1 MAKHSVEEMQKHVRS
16 YILVFLALMVLTV
29 VTVAVSFLEFEG
41 RFAVAIGVTVAL
53 IIAVIKSSLVVS
65 IFMHL
70 ISEKKVIFIILALA
84 TLFFIGMMGLTIL
97 SDMDLITD
105 GNSLPN
111 FETSTAQEASHNVH

>member
-16 YILVFLALMVLTV
+16 YIFVFLALMVLTV

-41 RFAVAIGVTVAL
+41 QFAVAIGVTVAL

-70 ISEKKVIFIILALA
+70 ISEKKIIFMILGLTVFFFAGMVAL
-84 TLFFIGMMGLTIL
+84 TLFSE
-97 SDMDLITD
+97 SDSITT
-105 GNSLPN
+105 GQSLPN
-111 FETSTAQEASHNVH
+111 FEAPAIEEAHHDVH

>member
-41 RFAVAIGVTVAL
+41 RLAVAIGVTVAL
-53 IIAVIKSSLVVS
+53 IIAVIKSSLVIS

-70 ISEKKVIFIILALA
+70 ISEKKLIFLVLGLTVIFFA
-84 TLFFIGMMGLTIL
+84 GMVSLTIF
-97 SDMDLITD
+97 SDMDPITD
-105 GNSLPN
+105 GNTLPN
-111 FETSTAQEASHNVH
+111 FEAPTAKEAPHNVH

>member
-84 TLFFIGMMGLTIL
+84 AVFFAGMVGLTIF
-97 SDMDLITD
+97 SDMDPITD
-105 GNSLPN
+105 GKVMPN
-111 FETSTAQEASHNVH
+111 FEAPTAKEVSHNVH